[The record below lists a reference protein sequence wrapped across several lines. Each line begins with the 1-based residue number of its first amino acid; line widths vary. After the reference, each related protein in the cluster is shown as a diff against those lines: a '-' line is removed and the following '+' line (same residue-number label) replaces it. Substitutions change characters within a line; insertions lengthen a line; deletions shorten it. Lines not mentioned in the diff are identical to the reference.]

1 MKRCKFKNM
10 SIFNENQIVP
20 TSRKNVGIF
29 EHSHYMVSNI
39 NKSIGTLRK
48 LSTFLPRKLLGTIY
62 KSFIRLF

>member
-48 LSTFLPRKLLGTIY
+48 L
-62 KSFIRLF
+62 